1 MIQENGQYD
10 DLNSSSNKRER
21 HRIPTTR
28 KAAYAL
34 LHRVGFDIDRLE
46 PVQLAAIRRC
56 YGLDPGEGGT

>member
-10 DLNSSSNKRER
+10 DLNSSSRRER

-34 LHRVGFDIDRLE
+34 LHRDGFDIDRLE